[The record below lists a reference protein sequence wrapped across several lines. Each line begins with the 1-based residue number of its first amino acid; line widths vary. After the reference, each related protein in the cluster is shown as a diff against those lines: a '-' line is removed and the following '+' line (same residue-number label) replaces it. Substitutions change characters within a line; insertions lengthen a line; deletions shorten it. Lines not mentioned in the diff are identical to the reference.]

1 MRRIPGF
8 VGEALAS
15 DPSVLTAWP
24 HVPATSDARKRR
36 PQQLHDLGSLV
47 SYPSGISMEWWR
59 YVEIPSLLRNKLDKK
74 GKAELAVRLLAA
86 MVLAPTQSKQVKH
99 LYKS

>member
-15 DPSVLTAWP
+15 VSICSYCLASCTGNR
-24 HVPATSDARKRR
+24 DARKRR

-59 YVEIPSLLRNKLDKK
+59 YVEIPSLLR
-74 GKAELAVRLLAA
+74 
-86 MVLAPTQSKQVKH
+86 KQIGQEREG
-99 LYKS
+99 